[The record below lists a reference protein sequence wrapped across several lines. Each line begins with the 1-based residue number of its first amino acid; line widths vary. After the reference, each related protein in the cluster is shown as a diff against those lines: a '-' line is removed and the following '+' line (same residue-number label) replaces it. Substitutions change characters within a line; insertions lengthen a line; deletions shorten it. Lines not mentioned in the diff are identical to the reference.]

1 MQLIEF
7 QKDIRPSTTKLLLG
21 ILQTILFVVFIFS
34 KPLRVIDS
42 LLVANFLVLIP
53 SLYFMFINTKKFD
66 ELVSP
71 LLYKRAL
78 LIQLCMHLCI
88 FTFWGFF
95 SSAVA
100 KHFPLIIH
108 QIAYVYLFYFVCCML
123 FNRPFVMSLSLIP
136 MIFSINLFM
145 WFYNDYFLF
154 QYVLISLA
162 ILAKMFLTREVNGK
176 RSHIFNPSA
185 IVLMVVTVVVLA
197 LPNKDLVYG
206 PQIGS
211 MWLGLPHF
219 DAFIFL
225 LACIT
230 LWTPNRYL
238 ISIGAVGLIILGDWY
253 AETYLGMRLFAELA
267 RGSVLL
273 GCTLLITDPATS
285 PENKYGQLLF
295 GIAYGLSISIAFTI
309 FSAMGWN
316 TYYDKL
322 FFVCLLNFFSP
333 QFEKWGQSIQEKLA
347 QFKSLSFLSIVES
360 RKFLLIVYFVF
371 IWNCYARLEKPTQ
384 APFLMSLNS
393 LMELPSFNP
402 KKPPYQNP
410 CQAMK

>member
-1 MQLIEF
+1 MKTIEF
-7 QKDIRPSTTKLLLG
+7 EQDIKPSITKLFLVF
-21 ILQTILFVVFIFS
+21 LQTILFVVFMFA
-34 KPLRVIDS
+34 KPQRVMSSVLI
-42 LLVANFLVLIP
+42 ANFVVLIP
-53 SLYFMFINTKKFD
+53 SLYFMFINTKRFD
-66 ELVSP
+66 ELVAP

-88 FTFWGFF
+88 FIFWGTY

-100 KHFPLIIH
+100 NHFPLILH
-108 QIAYVYLFYFVCCML
+108 QIAYVYLFYFTSCMI
-123 FNRPFVMSLSLIP
+123 FKKSFVLSLALIP

-154 QYVLISLA
+154 QYLLISLA
-162 ILAKMFLTREVNGK
+162 ILAKMFLTRNVNGK

-185 IVLMVVTVVVLA
+185 IVLMVVTIAVLA
-197 LPNKDLVYG
+197 MPNKDLVYG

-211 MWLGLPHF
+211 MWLGLPFF
-219 DAFIFL
+219 DGLIFT

-238 ISIGAVGLIILGDWY
+238 ISIGAIGIIILGDWY

-285 PENKYGQLLF
+285 PNNKYGQFLF
-295 GIAYGLSISIAFTI
+295 GISYGLSISVAFTL
-309 FSAMGWN
+309 FGALGWN

-333 QFEKWGQSIQEKLA
+333 QYEVWGELIQAKLS
-347 QFKSLSFLSIVES
+347 QFKFLSLLES
-360 RKFLLIVYFVF
+360 RKFLLATYLFF
-371 IWNCYARLEKPTQ
+371 IWNVYARLEKPTQ
-384 APFLMSLNS
+384 EPFLMSMSSIMN
-393 LMELPSFNP
+393 MQNFNH
-402 KKPPYQNP
+402 KKPIYQNP
-410 CQAMK
+410 CQMMK